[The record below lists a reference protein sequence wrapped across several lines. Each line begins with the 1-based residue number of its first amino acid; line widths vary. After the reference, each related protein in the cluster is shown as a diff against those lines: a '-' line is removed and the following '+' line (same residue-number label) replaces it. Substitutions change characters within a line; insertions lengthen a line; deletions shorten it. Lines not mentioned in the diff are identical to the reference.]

1 MFKKKLGFCSAAIT
15 LALSAPTYAAIPG
28 QAIISWM
35 ETDFAIIEV
44 DQAATSYKSLVTVK
58 EFAEVPVTWDRWS
71 GEPAE
76 KWRVLLNDVVVHEE
90 TISATAS
97 QKASTILE
105 VRQGGQYEMTVQL
118 CNGSGTSE
126 ECSISAAK
134 SIVVADTDGSHLDPL
149 PMNVDPANGNYTT
162 PVGMV
167 SGAYFVEWGVYGR
180 KFAVDQIP
188 AQNLTHILYGF
199 VPICGPN
206 PSLGEIENGNSL
218 AALNRACAGTP
229 DYEVVIHDPW
239 AAIQMPQPQSG
250 HVHSTP
256 YKGTYGQMM
265 ALKQRYPDLKIV
277 PSIGGWTLSDPFYDF
292 VDKSKRDI
300 FVASVKQFLKTWK
313 FYDGV
318 DIDWEFPGGDG
329 ASATGGDPVNDGP
342 AYVALMQEL
351 RAMLDELSAE
361 TGKTYEL
368 TSAIGAGYDKIE
380 DVDYAAASQYMD
392 YIFAMTYDFFGG
404 WNNVVGHQTAL
415 NCGSHMSQG
424 ECDGTGLDD
433 KGEPRKGP
441 AYTITNAIDLLLAQG
456 VDAKKLVVGAAMYA
470 RGWTG
475 VTRESM
481 TDPTNPMTGVGNGKV
496 AGSWEAGVIDYKDV
510 VTRYEN
516 KAGVEVGYDEIAQ
529 AAYAYD
535 PSNGDLVT
543 YDNKKSVLAK
553 GEYVRSLGLGGLF
566 AWEIDADNGD
576 ILNAM
581 QEGLAG
587 DGTVTPPANKKPVA
601 NAGVDVSVIAPGPVQ
616 LDASLSSDSDGS
628 IVSYA
633 WTQTSGP
640 SVTLIGADSVN
651 SSFATDTFTQSETLQ
666 FTLTVTDNKGATASD
681 SVAVSVTVEGTE
693 PVNAPPVAVIVAPT
707 SVNQGDVVTL
717 DASTSTDADNDS
729 LTFSWLIPT
738 GVDATVIGSQVTF
751 TAGSYTVDTPFSF
764 SVTANDG
771 QASDTAS
778 VTVTVLKDA
787 GEPPVTCDN
796 TWDASTVY
804 TGGDQVS
811 QAGKVWE
818 AKWWTKGDTP
828 SKSGE
833 WGVWKEVGISTCN

>member
-250 HVHSTP
+250 HAHSTP

-292 VDKSKRDI
+292 VDKPKRDI
-300 FVASVKQFLKTWK
+300 FVASVKKFLKTWK

-510 VTRYEN
+510 ITRYEN

-601 NAGVDVSVIAPGPVQ
+601 NAGVDVSVIAPTPVQ

-693 PVNAPPVAVIVAPT
+693 PVNTPPVAVIVAPT

-729 LTFSWLIPT
+729 LTLSWLIPT

-804 TGGDQVS
+804 TGADQVS

>member
-1 MFKKKLGFCSAAIT
+1 MFKNKRGLCSAAIT
-15 LALSAPTYAAIPG
+15 LALSAPTYAAAPG

-44 DQAATSYKSLVTVK
+44 DQAATSYKNLVTVK
-58 EFAEVPVTWDRWS
+58 DFAEVPVTWDRWS
-71 GEPAE
+71 GESAE
-76 KWRVLLNDVVVHEE
+76 VWRVLLNGVVVHEE
-90 TISATAS
+90 AVSPAAS
-97 QKASTILE
+97 QKASTVLQ
-105 VRQGGQYEMTVQL
+105 VRQGGQYSMTVQL
-118 CNGSGTSE
+118 CNGAGATE
-126 ECSISAAK
+126 ECSTSDAK

-149 PMNVDPANGNYTT
+149 AMNIAPTNGNYTT
-162 PVGMV
+162 PEGMV

-239 AAIQMPQPQSG
+239 AAVQMPQPQSG

-300 FVASVKQFLKTWK
+300 FVSSVKQFLKTWK

-351 RAMLDELSAE
+351 RTMLDELSAE

-415 NCGSHMSQG
+415 HCGSHMSQG

-456 VDAKKLVVGAAMYA
+456 VDAKKLVVGTAMYA

-510 VTRYEN
+510 VTRYVD
-516 KAGVEVGYDEIAQ
+516 KAGVEVGYDDVAQ

-587 DGTVTPPANKKPVA
+587 DGGGIVTPP
-601 NAGVDVSVIAPGPVQ
+601 
-616 LDASLSSDSDGS
+616 
-628 IVSYA
+628 
-633 WTQTSGP
+633 
-640 SVTLIGADSVN
+640 VN
-651 SSFATDTFTQSETLQ
+651 T
-666 FTLTVTDNKGATASD
+666 
-681 SVAVSVTVEGTE
+681 
-693 PVNAPPVAVIVAPT
+693 PPAAVIVAPT
-707 SVNQGDVVTL
+707 SVDKGGVVTL
-717 DASTSTDADNDS
+717 DASSSTDADNDP
-729 LTFSWLIPT
+729 LTFTWVIPS
-738 GVDATVIGSQVTF
+738 GINATVIGSTVTF
-751 TAGSYTVDTPFSF
+751 TAPSYTVDTSLSF

-771 QASDTAS
+771 QASHATTANI
-778 VTVTVLKDA
+778 TVLKDA

-796 TWDASTVY
+796 AWDSSAIY
-804 TGGDQVS
+804 NGGDQVS
-811 QAGKVWE
+811 HSGNVWE
-818 AKWWTKGDTP
+818 AKWWTTGDNP
-828 SKSGE
+828 SQSGE
-833 WGVWKEVGISTCN
+833 WGVWKNVGISTCN

>member
-1 MFKKKLGFCSAAIT
+1 MFKNKLGLCSAAIT
-15 LALSAPTYAAIPG
+15 LALSAPTYAATPG

-44 DQAATSYKSLVTVK
+44 DQAATSYKNLVTVK

-71 GEPAE
+71 GGSAE
-76 KWRVLLNDVVVHEE
+76 VWRVLLNGVVVHEE
-90 TISATAS
+90 TIAATAS
-97 QKASTILE
+97 QKASTILQ
-105 VRQGGQYEMTVQL
+105 VRQGGQYSMTVQL
-118 CNGSGTSE
+118 CNGAGSTE
-126 ECSISAAK
+126 ECSTSDAK

-149 PMNVDPANGNYTT
+149 PMNIDPKNGNYTT
-162 PVGMV
+162 PEGMV

-239 AAIQMPQPQSG
+239 AAVQMPQPQSG

-300 FVASVKQFLKTWK
+300 FVSSVKQFLKTWK

-351 RAMLDELSAE
+351 RVMLDELSAE

-441 AYTITNAIDLLLAQG
+441 AYSITNAIDLLLAQG
-456 VDAKKLVVGAAMYA
+456 VDAKKLVVGTAMYA

-481 TDPTNPMTGVGNGKV
+481 TDPTNPMTGIGNGKV

-510 VTRYEN
+510 VTRYVD
-516 KAGVEVGYDEIAQ
+516 KAGVEVGYDDVAQ

-553 GEYVRSLGLGGLF
+553 GEYVRSLGLAGLF

-601 NAGVDVSVIAPGPVQ
+601 NAGVDVSVIAPASVQ
-616 LDASLSSDSDGS
+616 LDGSLSSDSDGS
-628 IVSYA
+628 IVSYI
-633 WTQTSGP
+633 WTQVSG
-640 SVTLIGADSVN
+640 SGVTLNGADSSN
-651 SSFATDTFTQSETLQ
+651 LSFTTDTLTQSETLQ
-666 FTLTVTDNKGATASD
+666 FTLTVTDDNGATASD
-681 SVAVSVTVEGTE
+681 SVVVSVTVEGME
-693 PVNAPPVAVIVAPT
+693 PVNTPPVAVIVAPT
-707 SVNQGDVVTL
+707 SVNKGDVVTL
-717 DASTSTDADNDS
+717 DASTSTDADSDP
-729 LTFSWLIPT
+729 LTYSWVIPT
-738 GVDATVIGSQVTF
+738 GIDATVVGSQVTF
-751 TAGSYTVDTPFSF
+751 SAGSYTVDTPFAF
-764 SVTANDG
+764 SVTVNDG
-771 QASDTAS
+771 QASDTS
-778 VTVTVLKDA
+778 NVTVTVLKDA
-787 GEPPVTCDN
+787 GDPPLTCDN
-796 TWDASTVY
+796 AWDASTIY
-804 TGGDQVS
+804 TGGDLVS

-818 AKWWTKGDTP
+818 AKWWTKGDEP
-828 SKSGE
+828 STSGK
-833 WGVWKEVGISTCN
+833 WGVWKDVGISTCN

>member
-1 MFKKKLGFCSAAIT
+1 MFKTKLGFCTAAIT
-15 LALSAPTYAAIPG
+15 LALSVPTYAAVPG

-35 ETDFAIIEV
+35 ETDFSIIDV
-44 DQAATSYKSLVTVK
+44 DQAATSYKNLVTVK

-71 GEPAE
+71 GESAE
-76 KWRVLLNDVVVHEE
+76 TWKVLLNGQIVHEE
-90 TISATAS
+90 SISATAS
-97 QKASTILE
+97 QKASTVLQ
-105 VRQGGQYEMTVQL
+105 VRQGGQYSMTVQL
-118 CNGSGTSE
+118 CNGTGAVE
-126 ECSISAAK
+126 ECSTSAPK
-134 SIVVADTDGSHLDPL
+134 DIVVADTDGSHLDPL
-149 PMNVDPANGNYTT
+149 PMNIDPANGNYTT
-162 PVGMV
+162 PEGMV

-199 VPICGPN
+199 IPICGPN

-218 AALNRACAGTP
+218 AALNRACTGTP

-239 AAIQMPQPQSG
+239 AAVQMPQPQSG

-300 FVASVKQFLKTWK
+300 FVTSVKKFLKTWK

-329 ASATGGDPVNDGP
+329 ASSTGGDPVNDGP

-404 WNNVVGHQTAL
+404 WNNVVGHQTAVY
-415 NCGSHMSQG
+415 CGSHMSQG

-441 AYTITNAIDLLLAQG
+441 AYTISNAIDLLLAQG
-456 VDAKKLVVGAAMYA
+456 VDAKKLVVGAGMYA

-510 VTRYEN
+510 VTNYVN
-516 KAGVEVGYDEIAQ
+516 KAGVEVGYDDAAQ
-529 AAYAYD
+529 AAFAYD
-535 PSNGDLVT
+535 PSNGDLIT
-543 YDNKKSVLAK
+543 YDNKQSVLAK

-587 DGTVTPPANKKPVA
+587 GTVIPPANKKPIA
-601 NAGVDVSVIAPGPVQ
+601 NAGVDIAVTTPATAQ
-616 LDASLSSDSDGS
+616 LDGSLSSDSDGT
-628 IVSYA
+628 IASYA
-633 WTQTSGP
+633 WTQISGP
-640 SVTLIGADSVN
+640 AVALSNHNTVNASFVTDGFI
-651 SSFATDTFTQSETLQ
+651 QSETLQ
-666 FTLTVTDNKGATASD
+666 FTLTVTDDKGATASD
-681 SVAVSVTVEGTE
+681 SVSVVVTVKGTE
-693 PVNAPPVAVIVAPT
+693 PVNTPPVAVIIAPS
-707 SVNQGDVVTL
+707 SVNKGDVVTL
-717 DASTSTDADNDS
+717 DASSSTDAES
-729 LTFSWLIPT
+729 EPLTFTWAVPSGI
-738 GVDATVIGSQVTF
+738 DATVTGSTVTF
-751 TAGSYTVDTPFSF
+751 IADSYTVDTPLSF

-771 QASDTAS
+771 QASNTATVS
-778 VTVTVLKDA
+778 VTVLKDA
-787 GEPPVTCDN
+787 GDPPVTCDN
-796 TWDASTVY
+796 AWDASAVY
-804 TGGDQVS
+804 NGGDQVS
-811 QAGKVWE
+811 NSGKVWE
-818 AKWWTKGDTP
+818 AKWWTQGDEP
-828 SKSGE
+828 STSGD
-833 WGVWKEVGISTCN
+833 WGVWKEVGISACN

>member
-1 MFKKKLGFCSAAIT
+1 MFKKKLGLCSAAVT
-15 LALSAPTYAAIPG
+15 LALSAPTFAAAPG

-35 ETDFAIIEV
+35 ETDFSIIEI

-58 EFAEVPVTWDRWS
+58 DFAEVPVTWDRWS

-76 KWRVLLNDVVVHEE
+76 KWRVLLNGVVVHEE
-90 TISATAS
+90 SVSPAAS
-97 QKASTILE
+97 QKASTTLQ

-118 CNGSGTSE
+118 CNGSGTTE
-126 ECSISAAK
+126 ECSTSAAK

-162 PVGMV
+162 PAGMV

-199 VPICGPN
+199 IPICGPN

-239 AAIQMPQPQSG
+239 AAVQMPQPQSG

-300 FVASVKQFLKTWK
+300 FVASVKKFLKTWK

-392 YIFAMTYDFFGG
+392 YIFAMTYDFYGG

-441 AYTITNAIDLLLAQG
+441 AYTTSNAIDLLLAQG

-510 VTRYEN
+510 VTRYVD
-516 KAGVEVGYDEIAQ
+516 KAGVEVGYDEVAQ

-543 YDNKKSVLAK
+543 YDNKRSILAK
-553 GEYVRSLGLGGLF
+553 GDYVRSLGLGGLF

-601 NAGVDVSVIAPGPVQ
+601 NAGVDVSVIAPASVQ
-616 LDASLSSDSDGS
+616 LDGSLSSDSDGS

-633 WTQTSGP
+633 WTQVSGP
-640 SVTLIGADSVN
+640 NVTLIGADSVN
-651 SSFATDTFTQSETLQ
+651 PSFTTDTFTQSETLQ
-666 FTLTVTDNKGATASD
+666 FTLKVTDDKGATASD

-693 PVNAPPVAVIVAPT
+693 PVNNPPVAVIVAPT
-707 SVNQGDVVTL
+707 SVNKGDVVTL
-717 DASTSTDADNDS
+717 DASTSTDAENVP
-729 LTFSWLIPT
+729 LTFTWVVPV
-738 GVDATVIGSQVTF
+738 GVDATIVGSQVTF
-751 TAGSYTVDTPFSF
+751 TAASYPVDTPFTF

-796 TWDASTVY
+796 AWDASAVY

-818 AKWWTKGDTP
+818 AKWWTKGDEP

>member
-1 MFKKKLGFCSAAIT
+1 MFKKKLGLCSAAVT
-15 LALSAPTYAAIPG
+15 LALSAPTFAAAPG

-35 ETDFAIIEV
+35 ETDFSIIEI

-58 EFAEVPVTWDRWS
+58 DFAEVPVTWDRWS

-76 KWRVLLNDVVVHEE
+76 KWRVLLNGVVVHEE
-90 TISATAS
+90 SVSPAAS
-97 QKASTILE
+97 QKASTTLQ

-118 CNGSGTSE
+118 CNGSGAAE
-126 ECSISAAK
+126 ECSTSAAK

-162 PVGMV
+162 PAGMV

-199 VPICGPN
+199 IPICGPN

-239 AAIQMPQPQSG
+239 AAVQMPQPQSG

-300 FVASVKQFLKTWK
+300 FVASVKKFLKTWK

-329 ASATGGDPVNDGP
+329 ASATGGDPLNDGP

-441 AYTITNAIDLLLAQG
+441 AYTTSNAIDLLLAQG

-475 VTRESM
+475 VTRDSM
-481 TDPTNPMTGVGNGKV
+481 TDPTNPMTG
-496 AGSWEAGVIDYKDV
+496 
-510 VTRYEN
+510 
-516 KAGVEVGYDEIAQ
+516 
-529 AAYAYD
+529 
-535 PSNGDLVT
+535 LVT
-543 YDNKKSVLAK
+543 VK
-553 GEYVRSLGLGGLF
+553 
-566 AWEIDADNGD
+566 W
-576 ILNAM
+576 
-581 QEGLAG
+581 
-587 DGTVTPPANKKPVA
+587 
-601 NAGVDVSVIAPGPVQ
+601 
-616 LDASLSSDSDGS
+616 
-628 IVSYA
+628 
-633 WTQTSGP
+633 
-640 SVTLIGADSVN
+640 
-651 SSFATDTFTQSETLQ
+651 
-666 FTLTVTDNKGATASD
+666 
-681 SVAVSVTVEGTE
+681 
-693 PVNAPPVAVIVAPT
+693 
-707 SVNQGDVVTL
+707 
-717 DASTSTDADNDS
+717 
-729 LTFSWLIPT
+729 
-738 GVDATVIGSQVTF
+738 QVH
-751 TAGSYTVDTPFSF
+751 GK
-764 SVTANDG
+764 
-771 QASDTAS
+771 QA
-778 VTVTVLKDA
+778 
-787 GEPPVTCDN
+787 
-796 TWDASTVY
+796 
-804 TGGDQVS
+804 
-811 QAGKVWE
+811 
-818 AKWWTKGDTP
+818 
-828 SKSGE
+828 
-833 WGVWKEVGISTCN
+833 

>member
-1 MFKKKLGFCSAAIT
+1 MFKNKLGLCSAAIT
-15 LALSAPTYAAIPG
+15 LALSAPTYAATPG

-44 DQAATSYKSLVTVK
+44 DQAATSYKNLVTVK

-71 GEPAE
+71 GESAE
-76 KWRVLLNDVVVHEE
+76 VWRVLLNGAVVHEE
-90 TISATAS
+90 TIAATAS
-97 QKASTILE
+97 QKASTVLQ
-105 VRQGGQYEMTVQL
+105 VRQGGQYSMTVQL
-118 CNGSGTSE
+118 CNGAGATE
-126 ECSISAAK
+126 ECSTSDAK

-149 PMNVDPANGNYTT
+149 PMNIDPTNGNYTT
-162 PVGMV
+162 PEGMV

-206 PSLGEIENGNSL
+206 PSLGEIESGNSL

-239 AAIQMPQPQSG
+239 AAVQMPQPQSG

-300 FVASVKQFLKTWK
+300 FVSSVKQFLKTWK

-351 RAMLDELSAE
+351 RTMLDELSAE

-475 VTRESM
+475 VTRDSM
-481 TDPTNPMTGVGNGKV
+481 TEPTNPMTGVGNGKV

-510 VTRYEN
+510 VTRYVD
-516 KAGVEVGYDEIAQ
+516 KAGVDVGYDDVAQ

-553 GEYVRSLGLGGLF
+553 GEYVRSLGLAGLF

-601 NAGVDVSVIAPGPVQ
+601 NAGVDVSVIAPASVQ
-616 LDASLSSDSDGS
+616 LDASSSSDSDGS

-633 WTQTSGP
+633 WTQVSGS
-640 SVTLIGADSVN
+640 SVTLNGADAVN
-651 SSFATDTFTQSETLQ
+651 PSFTTDTLTQSEILQ
-666 FTLTVTDNKGATASD
+666 FTLTVTDDNGATASD
-681 SVAVSVTVEGTE
+681 SVVVSVTLEGME
-693 PVNAPPVAVIVAPT
+693 PVNTPPVAVIVAPT
-707 SVNQGDVVTL
+707 SVNKGDVVTL
-717 DASTSTDADNDS
+717 DASTSTDADSDP
-729 LTFSWLIPT
+729 LTYSWVIPT
-738 GVDATVIGSQVTF
+738 GIDATVVGSQVTF
-751 TAGSYTVDTPFSF
+751 SAGSYTVDTPFTF
-764 SVTANDG
+764 SVTVNDG
-771 QASDTAS
+771 QASDTS
-778 VTVTVLKDA
+778 NFTVTVLKDA
-787 GEPPVTCDN
+787 GDPPLTCDN
-796 TWDASTVY
+796 AWDASAIY

-818 AKWWTKGDTP
+818 AKWWTKGDEP

-833 WGVWKEVGISTCN
+833 WGVWKNVGISTCN

>member
-15 LALSAPTYAAIPG
+15 LALSAPSYAAVPG

-35 ETDFAIIEV
+35 ESDFSIIEV
-44 DQAATSYKSLVTVK
+44 DQAATSYKALVTIK
-58 EFAEVPVTWDRWS
+58 EFAEIPVTWDRWS
-71 GEPAE
+71 GESAE
-76 KWRVLLNDVVVHEE
+76 TWKVLLNGQIVHEE
-90 TISATAS
+90 AIAATAS
-97 QKASTILE
+97 QKASTVLQ
-105 VRQGGQYEMTVQL
+105 VRQGGQYAMTVQL
-118 CNGSGTSE
+118 CNGTGAAE
-126 ECSISAAK
+126 ECSTSAPK
-134 SIVVADTDGSHLDPL
+134 DIVVADTDGSHLEPL

-162 PVGMV
+162 PTGMV

-188 AQNLTHILYGF
+188 AQHLTHILYGF
-199 VPICGPN
+199 IPICGPN

-239 AAIQMPQPQSG
+239 AAVQMPQPQSG

-292 VDKSKRDI
+292 VDKPKRDI
-300 FVASVKQFLKTWK
+300 FVASVKKFLKTWK

-404 WNNVVGHQTAL
+404 WNNVAGHQTAL

-510 VTRYEN
+510 VSNYVN
-516 KAGVEVGYDEIAQ
+516 KAGVEVGYDDIAQ

-535 PSNGDLVT
+535 PSNGDLIT
-543 YDNKKSVLAK
+543 YDNKQSVLAK

-587 DGTVTPPANKKPVA
+587 DGTVTPPANKKPIA
-601 NAGVDVSVIAPGPVQ
+601 NAGIDITVTAPATVQ
-616 LDASLSSDSDGS
+616 LDGSLSSDSDGT
-628 IVSYA
+628 IASYA
-633 WTQTSGP
+633 WTQISGP
-640 SVTLIGADSVN
+640 AVALTNQNTANASFLTD
-651 SSFATDTFTQSETLQ
+651 SFAQSETLQ
-666 FTLTVTDNKGATASD
+666 FTLTVTDDKGATASD
-681 SVAVSVTVEGTE
+681 SISISVIVEGTE
-693 PVNAPPVAVIVAPT
+693 PVNSAPVAVIVAPS
-707 SVNQGDVVTL
+707 SVNKGDTVTL
-717 DASTSTDADNDS
+717 DASSSTDADNDP
-729 LTFSWLIPT
+729 LTFTWTIPS
-738 GVDATVIGSQVTF
+738 GINATVVGSQVTF
-751 TAGSYTVDTPFSF
+751 TAGSYTIDTPLSF
-764 SVTANDG
+764 SVIANDG
-771 QASDTAS
+771 QASNTTS
-778 VTVTVLKDA
+778 TIITVLKDA
-787 GEPPVTCDN
+787 AEPPVTCDN
-796 TWDASTVY
+796 AWDSSVIY

-811 QAGKVWE
+811 QGSKVWE
-818 AKWWTKGDTP
+818 AKWWTKGDSP
-828 SKSGE
+828 STSGE
-833 WGVWKEVGISTCN
+833 WGVWKEVGTSTCN

>member
-250 HVHSTP
+250 HAHSTP

-292 VDKSKRDI
+292 VDKPKRDI
-300 FVASVKQFLKTWK
+300 FVASVKKFLKTWK

-481 TDPTNPMTGVGNGKV
+481 TDPTNPMTGAGNGKV

-510 VTRYEN
+510 ITRYEN

-601 NAGVDVSVIAPGPVQ
+601 NAGVDVSVIAPTPVQ

-693 PVNAPPVAVIVAPT
+693 PVNTPPVAVIVAPT

>member
-118 CNGSGTSE
+118 CNGSGASE

-149 PMNVDPANGNYTT
+149 PMNVDPANGNYTI

-250 HVHSTP
+250 HAHSTP

-292 VDKSKRDI
+292 VDKPKRDI
-300 FVASVKQFLKTWK
+300 FVASVKKFLKTWK

-481 TDPTNPMTGVGNGKV
+481 TDPANPMTGIGNGKV

-601 NAGVDVSVIAPGPVQ
+601 NAGVDVSVIAPTPVQ

-628 IVSYA
+628 IVSYV

-651 SSFATDTFTQSETLQ
+651 SSFTTDTFTQSETLQ
-666 FTLTVTDNKGATASD
+666 FTLTVTDDKGATASD

-693 PVNAPPVAVIVAPT
+693 PVNTPPVAIIVAPT

-717 DASTSTDADNDS
+717 DASSSADADSDP
-729 LTFSWLIPT
+729 LTFTWAVPSGI
-738 GVDATVIGSQVTF
+738 DATVVGSKVTF
-751 TAGSYTVDTPFSF
+751 IAGSYTVDTPLSF

-771 QASDTAS
+771 QASNTA
-778 VTVTVLKDA
+778 TVSITVLKDA

-796 TWDASTVY
+796 AWDASAIY
-804 TGGDQVS
+804 NGGDQVS

>member
-1 MFKKKLGFCSAAIT
+1 MFKKKLGLCSAAVT
-15 LALSAPTYAAIPG
+15 LALSAPTFAAPPG

-35 ETDFAIIEV
+35 ETDFSIIEI

-58 EFAEVPVTWDRWS
+58 DFAEVPVTWDRWS

-76 KWRVLLNDVVVHEE
+76 KWRVLLNGVVVHEE
-90 TISATAS
+90 AVSPAAS
-97 QKASTILE
+97 QKASTTLQ

-118 CNGSGTSE
+118 CNGSGAAE
-126 ECSISAAK
+126 ECSTSDPK

-149 PMNVDPANGNYTT
+149 PMNIDPANGNYTT
-162 PVGMV
+162 PAGMV

-199 VPICGPN
+199 IPICGPN

-277 PSIGGWTLSDPFYDF
+277 PSIGGWTLSDPFYNF

-300 FVASVKQFLKTWK
+300 FVASVKKFLKTWK

-392 YIFAMTYDFFGG
+392 YIFAMTYDFYGG

-510 VTRYEN
+510 VTRYVN

-601 NAGVDVSVIAPGPVQ
+601 NAGVDVSVIAPASVQ
-616 LDASLSSDSDGS
+616 LDGSLSSDSDGS

-633 WTQTSGP
+633 WTQVSGP
-640 SVTLIGADSVN
+640 NVTLGGADSVN
-651 SSFATDTFTQSETLQ
+651 PSFATDTFTQSETLQ
-666 FTLTVTDNKGATASD
+666 FTLTVTDDKGATASD

-693 PVNAPPVAVIVAPT
+693 PVNTPPVAVIVAPT
-707 SVNQGDVVTL
+707 SVNKGDVVTL
-717 DASTSTDADNDS
+717 DASTSTDADNDP
-729 LTFSWLIPT
+729 LTYSWVIPT
-738 GVDATVIGSQVTF
+738 GVDATVVGSKVTF
-751 TAGSYTVDTPFSF
+751 TAGSYTVDTPFTF

-771 QASDTAS
+771 QASDTAN

-796 TWDASTVY
+796 AWDASTVY

-818 AKWWTKGDTP
+818 AKWWTKGDEP

>member
-1 MFKKKLGFCSAAIT
+1 MFKKKLGLCSAAVT
-15 LALSAPTYAAIPG
+15 LALSAPAFAAAPG

-35 ETDFAIIEV
+35 ETDFSIIEI

-58 EFAEVPVTWDRWS
+58 DFAEVPVTWDRWS

-76 KWRVLLNDVVVHEE
+76 KWRVLLNGIVVHEE
-90 TISATAS
+90 SVSPAAS
-97 QKASTILE
+97 QKASTTLQ

-118 CNGSGTSE
+118 CNGSGATE
-126 ECSISAAK
+126 ECSTSAGK

-162 PVGMV
+162 PAGMV

-199 VPICGPN
+199 IPICGPN

-239 AAIQMPQPQSG
+239 AAVQMPQPQSG

-300 FVASVKQFLKTWK
+300 FVASVKKFLKTWK

-392 YIFAMTYDFFGG
+392 YIFAMTYDFYGG

-441 AYTITNAIDLLLAQG
+441 AYTTSNAIDLLLAQG

-510 VTRYEN
+510 VTRYVD
-516 KAGVEVGYDEIAQ
+516 KAGVEVGYDEVAQ

-543 YDNKKSVLAK
+543 YDNKRSILAK
-553 GEYVRSLGLGGLF
+553 GDYVRSLGLGGLF

-601 NAGVDVSVIAPGPVQ
+601 NAGVDVSVIAPASVQ
-616 LDASLSSDSDGS
+616 LDGSLSSDSDGS

-633 WTQTSGP
+633 WTQVSGP
-640 SVTLIGADSVN
+640 NVTLIGADSVN
-651 SSFATDTFTQSETLQ
+651 PSFATDTFTQSETLQ
-666 FTLTVTDNKGATASD
+666 FTLKVTDDKGATASD

-693 PVNAPPVAVIVAPT
+693 PVNNPPVAVIVAPT
-707 SVNQGDVVTL
+707 SVNKGDVVTL
-717 DASTSTDADNDS
+717 DASTSTDADSDP
-729 LTFSWLIPT
+729 LTFTWVVPT
-738 GVDATVIGSQVTF
+738 GVDATVVGSKVTF
-751 TAGSYTVDTPFSF
+751 TAASYPVDTPFTF

-796 TWDASTVY
+796 AWDASAVY

-818 AKWWTKGDTP
+818 AKWWTKGDEP

>member
-1 MFKKKLGFCSAAIT
+1 MFKKKLGLCSAAVT
-15 LALSAPTYAAIPG
+15 LALSAPTFAAAPG

-35 ETDFAIIEV
+35 ETDFSIIEI

-58 EFAEVPVTWDRWS
+58 DFAEVPVTWDRWS

-76 KWRVLLNDVVVHEE
+76 KWRVLLNGVVVHEE
-90 TISATAS
+90 SVSPAAS
-97 QKASTILE
+97 QKASTTLQ

-118 CNGSGTSE
+118 CNGSGAAE
-126 ECSISAAK
+126 ECSTSAAK

-162 PVGMV
+162 PAGMV

-199 VPICGPN
+199 IPICGPN

-239 AAIQMPQPQSG
+239 AAVQMPQPQSG

-300 FVASVKQFLKTWK
+300 FVASVKKFLKTWK

-392 YIFAMTYDFFGG
+392 YIFAMTYDFYGG

-441 AYTITNAIDLLLAQG
+441 AYTTSNAIDLLLAQG

-510 VTRYEN
+510 VTRYVD
-516 KAGVEVGYDEIAQ
+516 KAGVEVGYDEVAQ

-543 YDNKKSVLAK
+543 YDNKRSILAK
-553 GEYVRSLGLGGLF
+553 GDYVRSLGLGGLF

-601 NAGVDVSVIAPGPVQ
+601 NAGVDVSVIAPTSVQ
-616 LDASLSSDSDGS
+616 LDGSLSSDSDGS

-633 WTQTSGP
+633 WTQVSGP
-640 SVTLIGADSVN
+640 NVTLGGADSVN
-651 SSFATDTFTQSETLQ
+651 PSFATDTFTQSETLQ
-666 FTLTVTDNKGATASD
+666 FTLTVTDDKGATASD

-693 PVNAPPVAVIVAPT
+693 PVNTPPVAVIVAPT
-707 SVNQGDVVTL
+707 SVNKGDVVTL
-717 DASTSTDADNDS
+717 DASTSTDADNDP
-729 LTFSWLIPT
+729 LTYSWVIPT
-738 GVDATVIGSQVTF
+738 GVDATVVGSKVTF
-751 TAGSYTVDTPFSF
+751 TAGSYTVDTPFTF

-771 QASDTAS
+771 QASDTAN
-778 VTVTVLKDA
+778 VTVTVLKDT

-796 TWDASTVY
+796 AWDASTVY

-818 AKWWTKGDTP
+818 AKWWTKGDEP

-833 WGVWKEVGISTCN
+833 WGVWKEIGISTCN

>member
-162 PVGMV
+162 PAGMV

-481 TDPTNPMTGVGNGKV
+481 TDPTNPMTGIGNGKV

-510 VTRYEN
+510 VTRYVE

-581 QEGLAG
+581 QEGFAG

-693 PVNAPPVAVIVAPT
+693 PVNTPPVAVIVAPT

-738 GVDATVIGSQVTF
+738 GVDAIVVGSQVTF

>member
-1 MFKKKLGFCSAAIT
+1 MFKNKLGLCSAAIT
-15 LALSAPTYAAIPG
+15 LALSAPTYAAAPG

-44 DQAATSYKSLVTVK
+44 DQAATSYKNLVTVK
-58 EFAEVPVTWDRWS
+58 DFAEVPVTWDRWS
-71 GEPAE
+71 GGSAE
-76 KWRVLLNDVVVHEE
+76 VWRVLLNGVVVHEE
-90 TISATAS
+90 TITATAS
-97 QKASTILE
+97 QKASTVLQ
-105 VRQGGQYEMTVQL
+105 VRQGGQYSMTVQL
-118 CNGSGTSE
+118 CNGTGATE
-126 ECSISAAK
+126 ECSTSDAK

-149 PMNVDPANGNYTT
+149 PMNVDPTNGNYTT
-162 PVGMV
+162 PEGMV

-300 FVASVKQFLKTWK
+300 FVASVKTFLKTWK

-456 VDAKKLVVGAAMYA
+456 VDAKKLVVGTAMYA

-481 TDPTNPMTGVGNGKV
+481 ADPTNPMTGVGNGKV

-510 VTRYEN
+510 VTRYVE

-543 YDNKKSVLAK
+543 YDNNKSVLAK
-553 GEYVRSLGLGGLF
+553 GDYVRSLGLGGLF

-601 NAGVDVSVIAPGPVQ
+601 NAGVDVSVIAPASVQ

-640 SVTLIGADSVN
+640 SVTLTGADSVN

-666 FTLTVTDNKGATASD
+666 FTLTVTDDKGATASD
-681 SVAVSVTVEGTE
+681 SVTVSVTVKGTE
-693 PVNAPPVAVIVAPT
+693 PVNTPPVAVVVAPT
-707 SVNQGDVVTL
+707 SVNKGDIVTL
-717 DASTSTDADNDS
+717 DASTSTDADNDP
-729 LTFSWLIPT
+729 LTYSWVIPV
-738 GVDATVIGSQVTF
+738 GIDATVVGSQVTF
-751 TAGSYTVDTPFSF
+751 TAGSYTVDTPFTF
-764 SVTANDG
+764 SVTVNDG
-771 QASDTAS
+771 QVSDTS
-778 VTVTVLKDA
+778 NVTVTILKDA
-787 GEPPVTCDN
+787 GDPPVTCDN
-796 TWDASTVY
+796 TWDATAVY

-811 QAGKVWE
+811 QAGKTWE
-818 AKWWTKGDTP
+818 AKWWTQGNDP
-828 SKSGE
+828 STSGE
-833 WGVWKEVGISTCN
+833 WGVWKNVGISTCN

>member
-1 MFKKKLGFCSAAIT
+1 MFKKKLGLCSAAVT
-15 LALSAPTYAAIPG
+15 LALSAPTFAAAPG

-35 ETDFAIIEV
+35 ETDFSIIEI

-58 EFAEVPVTWDRWS
+58 DFAEVPVTWDRWS

-76 KWRVLLNDVVVHEE
+76 KWRVLLNGVVVHEE
-90 TISATAS
+90 SVSPAAS
-97 QKASTILE
+97 QKASTTLQ

-118 CNGSGTSE
+118 CNGSGTTE
-126 ECSISAAK
+126 ECSTSAAK

-162 PVGMV
+162 PAGMV

-199 VPICGPN
+199 IPICGPN

-239 AAIQMPQPQSG
+239 AAVQMPQPQSG

-300 FVASVKQFLKTWK
+300 FVASVKKFLKTWK

-392 YIFAMTYDFFGG
+392 YIFAMTYDFYGG

-441 AYTITNAIDLLLAQG
+441 AYTTSNAIDLLLAQG

-510 VTRYEN
+510 VTRYVD
-516 KAGVEVGYDEIAQ
+516 KAGVEVGYDEVAQ

-543 YDNKKSVLAK
+543 YDNKRSILAK
-553 GEYVRSLGLGGLF
+553 GDYVRSLGLGGLF

-601 NAGVDVSVIAPGPVQ
+601 NAGVDVSVIAPASVQ
-616 LDASLSSDSDGS
+616 LDGSLSSDSDGS

-633 WTQTSGP
+633 WTQVSGP
-640 SVTLIGADSVN
+640 NVTLIGADSVN
-651 SSFATDTFTQSETLQ
+651 PSFTTDTFTQSETLQ
-666 FTLTVTDNKGATASD
+666 FTLKVTDDKGATASD

-693 PVNAPPVAVIVAPT
+693 PVNNPPVAVIVAPT
-707 SVNQGDVVTL
+707 SVNKGDVVTL
-717 DASTSTDADNDS
+717 DASTSTDADSDP
-729 LTFSWLIPT
+729 LTFTWVVPT

-751 TAGSYTVDTPFSF
+751 TAASYPVDTPFTF

-771 QASDTAS
+771 QASDTAN

-787 GEPPVTCDN
+787 GDPPVTCDN
-796 TWDASTVY
+796 AWDASTVY

-818 AKWWTKGDTP
+818 AKWWTKGDEP

>member
-1 MFKKKLGFCSAAIT
+1 MFKKKLGLCSAAVT
-15 LALSAPTYAAIPG
+15 LALSAPTFAAAPG

-35 ETDFAIIEV
+35 ETDFSIIEI

-58 EFAEVPVTWDRWS
+58 DFAEVPVTWDRWS

-76 KWRVLLNDVVVHEE
+76 KWRVLLNGVVVHEE
-90 TISATAS
+90 SVSPAAS
-97 QKASTILE
+97 QKASTTLQ

-118 CNGSGTSE
+118 CNGSGTTE
-126 ECSISAAK
+126 ECSTSAAK

-162 PVGMV
+162 PAGMV

-199 VPICGPN
+199 IPICGPN

-239 AAIQMPQPQSG
+239 AAVQMPQPQSG

-300 FVASVKQFLKTWK
+300 FVASVKKFLKTWK

-392 YIFAMTYDFFGG
+392 YIFAMTYDFYGG

-441 AYTITNAIDLLLAQG
+441 AYTTSNAIDLLLAQG

-510 VTRYEN
+510 VTRYVD
-516 KAGVEVGYDEIAQ
+516 KAGVEVGYDEVAQ

-543 YDNKKSVLAK
+543 YDNKRSILAK
-553 GEYVRSLGLGGLF
+553 GDYVRSLGLGGLF

-601 NAGVDVSVIAPGPVQ
+601 NAGVDVSVIAPASVQ
-616 LDASLSSDSDGS
+616 LDGSLSSDSDGS

-633 WTQTSGP
+633 WTQVSGP
-640 SVTLIGADSVN
+640 NVTLIGADSVN
-651 SSFATDTFTQSETLQ
+651 PSFATDTFTQSETLQ
-666 FTLTVTDNKGATASD
+666 FILKVTDDKGATASD

-693 PVNAPPVAVIVAPT
+693 PVNNPPVAVIVAPT
-707 SVNQGDVVTL
+707 SVNKGDVVTL
-717 DASTSTDADNDS
+717 DASTSTDAENDP
-729 LTFSWLIPT
+729 LTFTWVVPA
-738 GVDATVIGSQVTF
+738 GVDATVVGSQVTF
-751 TAGSYTVDTPFSF
+751 TAASYPVDTPFTF
-764 SVTANDG
+764 SVTANDA
-771 QASDTAS
+771 QASDTAN

-787 GEPPVTCDN
+787 GDPPVTCDN
-796 TWDASTVY
+796 AWDASAVY

-818 AKWWTKGDTP
+818 AKWWTKGDEP

>member
-1 MFKKKLGFCSAAIT
+1 MFKNKLGLCSAAMT
-15 LALSAPTYAAIPG
+15 LALSAPTYAATPG
-28 QAIISWM
+28 KAIISWM

-71 GEPAE
+71 GGSAE
-76 KWRVLLNDVVVHEE
+76 VWRVLLNGVVVHEE
-90 TISATAS
+90 TIAATAS
-97 QKASTILE
+97 QKASTILQ
-105 VRQGGQYEMTVQL
+105 VRQGGQYSMTVQL
-118 CNGSGTSE
+118 CNGAGSTE
-126 ECSISAAK
+126 ECSTSDAK

-149 PMNVDPANGNYTT
+149 PMNIDPKNGNYTT
-162 PVGMV
+162 PEGMV

-239 AAIQMPQPQSG
+239 AAVQMPQPQSG

-300 FVASVKQFLKTWK
+300 FVSSVKQFLKTWK

-351 RAMLDELSAE
+351 RVMLDELSAE

-456 VDAKKLVVGAAMYA
+456 VDAKKLVVGTAMYA

-481 TDPTNPMTGVGNGKV
+481 TDPTNPMTGIGNGKV

-510 VTRYEN
+510 VTRYVD
-516 KAGVEVGYDEIAQ
+516 KAGVEVGYDDVAQ

-553 GEYVRSLGLGGLF
+553 GEYVRSLGLAGLF

-601 NAGVDVSVIAPGPVQ
+601 NAGVDVSVIAPASVQ
-616 LDASLSSDSDGS
+616 LDGSLSSDSDGS
-628 IVSYA
+628 IVSYI
-633 WTQTSGP
+633 WTQVSGS
-640 SVTLIGADSVN
+640 SVTLNGADSSN
-651 SSFATDTFTQSETLQ
+651 LSFTTDTLTQSETLQ
-666 FTLTVTDNKGATASD
+666 FTLTVTDDNGATASD
-681 SVAVSVTVEGTE
+681 
-693 PVNAPPVAVIVAPT
+693 T
-707 SVNQGDVVTL
+707 SN
-717 DASTSTDADNDS
+717 
-729 LTFSWLIPT
+729 
-738 GVDATVIGSQVTF
+738 
-751 TAGSYTVDTPFSF
+751 
-764 SVTANDG
+764 
-771 QASDTAS
+771 

-787 GEPPVTCDN
+787 GDPPLTCDN
-796 TWDASTVY
+796 AWDASTIY

-818 AKWWTKGDTP
+818 AKWWTKGDEP
-828 SKSGE
+828 STSGK
-833 WGVWKEVGISTCN
+833 WGVWKDVGISTCN

>member
-1 MFKKKLGFCSAAIT
+1 MFKNKLGICSAAVA
-15 LALSAPTYAAIPG
+15 LALSAPSYAAVPG

-35 ETDFAIIEV
+35 ESDFSIIDV
-44 DQAATSYKSLVTVK
+44 DQAATSYKSLVTIK

-71 GEPAE
+71 GESAE
-76 KWRVLLNDVVVHEE
+76 TWKVLLNGQIVHEE
-90 TISATAS
+90 AIAATAS
-97 QKASTILE
+97 QKASTVLQI
-105 VRQGGQYEMTVQL
+105 RQGGQYSMTVQL
-118 CNGSGTSE
+118 CNGTGAAE
-126 ECSISAAK
+126 ECSTSAPK
-134 SIVVADTDGSHLDPL
+134 DIVVADTDGSHLDPL

-162 PVGMV
+162 PTGMV

-199 VPICGPN
+199 IPICGPN

-239 AAIQMPQPQSG
+239 AAVQMPQPQSG

-300 FVASVKQFLKTWK
+300 FVASVKKFLKTWK

-351 RAMLDELSAE
+351 RTMLDELSAE

-415 NCGSHMSQG
+415 NCGSHMSQAA
-424 ECDGTGLDD
+424 CDGTGLDD

-470 RGWTG
+470 RGWSG
-475 VTRESM
+475 VTRDSM

-510 VTRYEN
+510 VSNYVN
-516 KAGVEVGYDEIAQ
+516 KAGVEVGYDDIAQ

-535 PSNGDLVT
+535 PSNGDLIT
-543 YDNKKSVLAK
+543 YDNKQSVLAK

-587 DGTVTPPANKKPVA
+587 DGTVTPPKNKKPLA
-601 NAGVDVSVIAPGPVQ
+601 NAGIDIAITAPTTVQ
-616 LDASLSSDSDGS
+616 LNGSLSSDSDGT
-628 IVSYA
+628 IASYA
-633 WTQTSGP
+633 WAQTSGP
-640 SVTLIGADSVN
+640 AVTLTNQNTVN
-651 SSFATDTFTQSETLQ
+651 ASFVTDGLTQSETLQ
-666 FTLTVTDNKGATASD
+666 FTLTVTDNEGATASD
-681 SVAVSVTVEGTE
+681 LVSVAVTVEGTG
-693 PVNAPPVAVIVAPT
+693 PVNTPPVAAIIAPS
-707 SVNQGDVVTL
+707 SVNKGDVVIL
-717 DASTSTDADNDS
+717 DASSSTDVDS
-729 LTFSWLIPT
+729 DPLTFTWTVPSGINATIT
-738 GVDATVIGSQVTF
+738 GSKVTF
-751 TAGSYTVDTPFSF
+751 TAGSYTTDTPLPF

-771 QASDTAS
+771 QASHTAT
-778 VTVTVLKDA
+778 VNVTVLKDT
-787 GEPPVTCDN
+787 GNPPVTCDN
-796 TWDASTVY
+796 AWDATAVY
-804 TGGDQVS
+804 TGGNQVS
-811 QAGKVWE
+811 QAGKTWE
-818 AKWWTKGDTP
+818 AKWWTQGNDP
-828 SKSGE
+828 STSGE

>member
-250 HVHSTP
+250 HAHSTP

-292 VDKSKRDI
+292 VDKPKRDI
-300 FVASVKQFLKTWK
+300 FVASVKKFLKTWK

-510 VTRYEN
+510 ITRYEN

-581 QEGLAG
+581 QEGLAS

-601 NAGVDVSVIAPGPVQ
+601 NAGVDVSVIAPTPVQ

-693 PVNAPPVAVIVAPT
+693 PVNTPPVAIIVAPT

-764 SVTANDG
+764 SVIANDG